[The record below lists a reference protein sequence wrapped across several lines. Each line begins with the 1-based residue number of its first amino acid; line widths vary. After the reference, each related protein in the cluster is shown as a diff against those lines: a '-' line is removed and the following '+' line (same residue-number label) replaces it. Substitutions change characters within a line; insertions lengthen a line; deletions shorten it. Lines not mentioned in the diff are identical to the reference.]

1 MLRLTKAGADALNAL
16 LKDRGQWDDHPP
28 EKVVEREKV
37 ILKRRDVMLQLEA
50 ILLENGTPPDEVCAA
65 YWAIEKHFG
74 LPITTT
80 CEIPP
85 IGIEDH
91 LADEKEEKRWEEL
104 LLPYATSQPLFQNRP
119 CK

>member
-16 LKDRGQWDDHPP
+16 LKDRCQWDDNPP

-65 YWAIEKHFG
+65 YWTIEKHFG

-91 LADEKEEKRWEEL
+91 LAQGKDLESWAAAL
-104 LLPYATSQPLFQNRP
+104 APYAVSQPLFQDS
-119 CK
+119 